1 MNHHDVPI
9 SSLSTSASSTSSSSL
24 STAVPSS
31 PSSLV
36 TSGVV
41 DLSHDV
47 IHLPRSVHQRLLQ
60 ELCAGKTKLR
70 AMDNLQKLFRGKVV
84 ELERTREHLENCQ
97 GALLRCERRLCD
109 VIAQQMTSFRS
120 RSSASN
126 SAGINNCSVC
136 GRQDHAEWMV
146 EGHGKDTPGE
156 DDRAKG
162 ADASTNNETEMTSLE
177 KPSLTYPQLGLASD
191 QFPKMAGRGSAT
203 EDWNDVASAQLRK
216 MTKVVNE
223 SAPASVSFAMF
234 SASPGIASSNGSIVS
249 QLLSSKTRID
259 KSESI
264 ITCFLLYSRLYAA
277 MHI

>member
-1 MNHHDVPI
+1 
-9 SSLSTSASSTSSSSL
+9 
-24 STAVPSS
+24 
-31 PSSLV
+31 
-36 TSGVV
+36 
-41 DLSHDV
+41 
-47 IHLPRSVHQRLLQ
+47 
-60 ELCAGKTKLR
+60 
-70 AMDNLQKLFRGKVV
+70 
-84 ELERTREHLENCQ
+84 
-97 GALLRCERRLCD
+97 
-109 VIAQQMTSFRS
+109 
-120 RSSASN
+120 
-126 SAGINNCSVC
+126 
-136 GRQDHAEWMV
+136 MV

-156 DDRAKG
+156 DGRAKG

-223 SAPASVSFAMF
+223 AAPASVSFAMF

-264 ITCFLLYSRLYAA
+264 ITCFLLYSRLYAD